1 MIQEITKQMIK
12 GMSFGTIFV
21 TQMTY
26 RSLFLTEMKKTV
38 INQSLK
44 QAMTLKMRLTTT
56 VDSNTDL
63 Y

>member
-1 MIQEITKQMIK
+1 MIQGITERMVK

-21 TQMTY
+21 TRMTH

-38 INQSLK
+38 INEILK
-44 QAMTLKMRLTTT
+44 QA
-56 VDSNTDL
+56 VDFEDEIDDDIDSNTDP